1 MASELYNVI
10 DALSREKGI
19 DPQIVVSAVEDA
31 IVVATRKYYKTQEN
45 LRAELDK
52 ESGQIRA
59 FAVRSIVEGP
69 EQVED
74 PLSQIALDDARRID
88 PAAEVGGELRTYKAT
103 DVLGRIAAQLA
114 KQVIFQK
121 VREAE
126 RDTIYNE
133 YIGRVNEII
142 NITVKRTEGQDVI
155 VDLGKAEG
163 RMPRKEQSRLESFAP
178 GERAR
183 VMIVRVE
190 KASKGPQVVVSRAV
204 PELVSHLFQTEV
216 PEIYDNTVVIRAIA
230 REAGERTKIAV
241 MSKDKDVDPVGAC
254 VGMKGMRV
262 QSIIRELRGEKIDI
276 IEYHEDPVVF
286 AEKALQPAKVSRVTV
301 LEGQEKHL
309 EVIVDDSQL
318 SLAIGKK
325 GQNVRLAA
333 KLLGWKIDIKSEEEK
348 RQEVEEQMRGM
359 MAPQATPLESVPDLE
374 PGIVEKLVAAG
385 ITTVEMV
392 ADMTPEQ
399 LEEVPGIG
407 PKSVEKISIAVNN
420 YFSSL
425 EAAEAGTAEE
435 GVLADGE
442 AVAEGETALEGEA
455 GTETEAPAEGEA
467 VAELEDAG
475 EALGQ
480 DVSAEDEAREL
491 EAEEAAEAGE
501 TTDETDAAERDEE
514 AAESETESSAE
525 SDVELTEEGGQA
537 GDEEGL
543 PNLPEAAFESVEEL
557 VDEGQAFEAEAVD
570 GVENAPLPDEAEL
583 TIRERPETPNENVP
597 AEEEPGEKRS

>member
-19 DPQIVVSAVEDA
+19 NPEIVVSAVEDA

-52 ESGQIRA
+52 ETGHIRA
-59 FAVRSIVEGP
+59 YAVRTIVENADL
-69 EQVED
+69 VED
-74 PLSQIALDDARRID
+74 PNAQISLEDARRID
-88 PAAEVGGELRTYKAT
+88 PAAEVGGELRTEKPT
-103 DVLGRIAAQLA
+103 EVLGRIAAQLA

-126 RDTIYNE
+126 RDTVYNE
-133 YIGRVNEII
+133 YIGRVGEII
-142 NITVKRTEGQDVI
+142 NATVKRVEGQDVI
-155 VDLGKAEG
+155 VDLGKAEA
-163 RMPRKEQSRLESFAP
+163 RMPKKEQSRLESFSP
-178 GERAR
+178 GERVR
-183 VMIVRVE
+183 VMIIRVE
-190 KASKGPQVVVSRAV
+190 KASKGPQVVASRAV

-276 IEYHEDPVVF
+276 IEYHEDPVTF

-348 RQEVEEQMRGM
+348 RQEVEAQMSQVM
-359 MAPQATPLESVPDLE
+359 TQVSTPLESVPDLE
-374 PGIVEKLVAAG
+374 PGIIEKLLAAG
-385 ITTVEMV
+385 ITTVEQV

-399 LEEVPGIG
+399 LEEIPGVG
-407 PKSVEKISIAVNN
+407 PKTVEKISIAVNN

-425 EAAEAGTAEE
+425 DAAEAPVEGEE
-435 GVLADGE
+435 MPAE
-442 AVAEGETALEGEA
+442 AVADEEVEA
-455 GTETEAPAEGEA
+455 GADAESPRQLLTKRVTPGGHFARRSSRSWRTAEGEVPA
-467 VAELEDAG
+467 DEVESG
-475 EALGQ
+475 
-480 DVSAEDEAREL
+480 DVEGFPT
-491 EAEEAAEAGE
+491 EAEA
-501 TTDETDAAERDEE
+501 
-514 AAESETESSAE
+514 SS
-525 SDVELTEEGGQA
+525 
-537 GDEEGL
+537 
-543 PNLPEAAFESVEEL
+543 ESVEEL
-557 VDEGQAFEAEAVD
+557 VDEGQYFEAEVVD
-570 GVENAPLPDEAEL
+570 GVENAPPADVAEVTTHERPQVEGESVPDEEM
-583 TIRERPETPNENVP
+583 
-597 AEEEPGEKRS
+597 PGEQR

>member
-19 DPQIVVSAVEDA
+19 DPQIVVTAVEDA

-69 EQVED
+69 DQVED
-74 PLSQIALDDARRID
+74 PVAQITLDDAKRID

-126 RDTIYNE
+126 RDTVYNE

-142 NITVKRTEGQDVI
+142 NVTVKRTEGQDVI

-276 IEYHEDPVVF
+276 IEYHDDPVTF

-301 LEGQEKHL
+301 LEGHEKHL

-359 MAPQATPLESVPDLE
+359 MTPQATPLESVPDLE
-374 PGIVEKLVAAG
+374 PGIIEKLVAAG

-407 PKSVEKISIAVNN
+407 PKTVEKISIAVNN
-420 YFSSL
+420 YFASL
-425 EAAEAGTAEE
+425 DAAEAGA
-435 GVLADGE
+435 E
-442 AVAEGETALEGEA
+442 AV
-455 GTETEAPAEGEA
+455 PAEGE
-467 VAELEDAG
+467 VLAEG
-475 EALGQ
+475 EASAEGVALAQDDEEGGEAIGQ
-480 DVSAEDEAREL
+480 DVPAAVEAREL
-491 EAEEAAEAGE
+491 ESEEAAEADAEVGE
-501 TTDETDAAERDEE
+501 EPDESDESE
-514 AAESETESSAE
+514 SDDEVAESEVEPTAE
-525 SDVELTEEGGQA
+525 SDVEPGEEGGQS
-537 GDEEGL
+537 GDDEGL
-543 PNLPEAAFESVEEL
+543 PDVPEAASESVEEL
-557 VDEGQAFEAEAVD
+557 ADEGQAFEAEVVD
-570 GVENAPLPDEAEL
+570 GVENAPLADEGER
-583 TIRERPETPNENVP
+583 IIHERPETPNENVP
-597 AEEEPGEKRS
+597 DEEEPGEKRS

>member
-19 DPQIVVSAVEDA
+19 DPSIVVSAVEDA
-31 IVVATRKYYKTQEN
+31 IVVATRKAYKTQET

-52 ESGQIRA
+52 ETGEIRA
-59 FAVRSIVEGP
+59 YAVKSIVESQD
-69 EQVED
+69 QVED
-74 PLSQIALDDARRID
+74 PNLQVSLENARRID
-88 PAAEVGGELRTYKAT
+88 PSAEVGGELRTYKST

-126 RDTIYNE
+126 RDTVYNE
-133 YIGRVNEII
+133 YIGRVGEVI
-142 NITVKRTEGQDVI
+142 NATVKRQEGQDVI

-163 RMPRKEQSRLESFAP
+163 RMPKKEQSRLESFAP
-178 GERAR
+178 GERVR
-183 VMIVRVE
+183 VVIVRVE

-204 PELVSHLFQTEV
+204 PELVTHLFQTEV

-276 IEYHEDPVVF
+276 IEYQEDPVAF
-286 AEKALQPAKVSRVTV
+286 AERALQPAKVSRVSV

-348 RQEVEEQMRGM
+348 RQEVE
-359 MAPQATPLESVPDLE
+359 QAMSGLMTQQVTPLEIVPELE
-374 PGIVEKLVAAG
+374 ANIVEKLHAAG
-385 ITTVEMV
+385 ITSVEAL

-407 PKSVEKISIAVNN
+407 PKTVEKISIAVNS

-425 EAAEAGTAEE
+425 EAAAAEAE
-435 GVLADGE
+435 
-442 AVAEGETALEGEA
+442 AEGEVLA
-455 GTETEAPAEGEA
+455 G
-467 VAELEDAG
+467 
-475 EALGQ
+475 
-480 DVSAEDEAREL
+480 
-491 EAEEAAEAGE
+491 AEADAVVA
-501 TTDETDAAERDEE
+501 DEPIP
-514 AAESETESSAE
+514 
-525 SDVELTEEGGQA
+525 G
-537 GDEEGL
+537 EGL
-543 PNLPEAAFESVEEL
+543 PGSVETPLPEDAMLEGGGDESAEGTESAGQSGDTEGLSDEAEASDESVEEL
-557 VDEGQAFEAEAVD
+557 AEGGQYFEAEVID
-570 GVENAPLPDEAEL
+570 GIENAPLADEGEVVVH
-583 TIRERPETPNENVP
+583 ERPETPQDREDIP
-597 AEEEPGEKRS
+597 DEELPGPQKTGLREEE

>member
-59 FAVRSIVEGP
+59 YAVRSIVEGS
-69 EQVED
+69 EQIED
-74 PLSQIALDDARRID
+74 PLSQITLEEAKRID

-133 YIGRVNEII
+133 YIGRVGEII
-142 NITVKRTEGQDVI
+142 NVTIKRTEGQDVI

-286 AEKALQPAKVSRVTV
+286 AEKALQPAKVSRVTM

-348 RQEVEEQMRGM
+348 RQEVEEQMRGVM
-359 MAPQATPLESVPDLE
+359 NVTVTPLETVPDLE

-385 ITTVEMV
+385 ITTVEAV

-407 PKSVEKISIAVNN
+407 PKTVEKISIAVNN

-425 EAAEAGTAEE
+425 EAAEGTVAEE
-435 GVLADGE
+435 ALAEGAEPAGE
-442 AVAEGETALEGEA
+442 AVPLPGEG
-455 GTETEAPAEGEA
+455 
-467 VAELEDAG
+467 LEDAG
-475 EALGQ
+475 EIDGE
-480 DVSAEDEAREL
+480 DVSAEDAAKQLADEEAQED
-491 EAEEAAEAGE
+491 EAAEEGDEGLRDDEAHGE
-501 TTDETDAAERDEE
+501 IGGE
-514 AAESETESSAE
+514 ADVTETE
-525 SDVELTEEGGQA
+525 TGGQS
-537 GDEEGL
+537 GSDEGL
-543 PNLPEAAFESVEEL
+543 PDEPEASSESVEEL
-557 VDEGQAFEAEAVD
+557 ADEGQAFEAEVVD
-570 GVENAPLPDEAEL
+570 GVENAPPADEAEL
-583 TIRERPETPNENVP
+583 IIRERPATENENVP
-597 AEEEPGEKRS
+597 EEEEPGEKRS

>member
-19 DPQIVVSAVEDA
+19 DPQIVVTAVEDA

-69 EQVED
+69 EQIED
-74 PLSQIALDDARRID
+74 PLSQISLDDAKRID

-142 NITVKRTEGQDVI
+142 NATVKRTEGQDVI

-190 KASKGPQVVVSRAV
+190 KASKGPQVVVSRAA

-276 IEYHEDPVVF
+276 IEYHEDPVTF

-301 LEGQEKHL
+301 LEGHEKHL

-359 MAPQATPLESVPDLE
+359 MTPQATPLESVPDLE
-374 PGIVEKLVAAG
+374 PGIIEKLVAAG

-407 PKSVEKISIAVNN
+407 PKTVGKISIAVNN
-420 YFSSL
+420 YFASL
-425 EAAEAGTAEE
+425 
-435 GVLADGE
+435 
-442 AVAEGETALEGEA
+442 
-455 GTETEAPAEGEA
+455 
-467 VAELEDAG
+467 DAG
-475 EALGQ
+475 EAGAEEGLVAEAEVPPEGVDATLAAVDDEEGGEAIGQ
-480 DVSAEDEAREL
+480 DVPAEEEAREL
-491 EAEEAAEAGE
+491 AAEEAAEADDAAGE
-501 TTDETDAAERDEE
+501 TPGEIAAADPDDEADESGVE
-514 AAESETESSAE
+514 PTSE
-525 SDVELTEEGGQA
+525 SDVEAGDEGGQS

-543 PNLPEAAFESVEEL
+543 PDEPEADSESVEEL
-557 VDEGQAFEAEAVD
+557 VDEGQAFEAEVVD
-570 GVENAPLPDEAEL
+570 GVENAPLADKGER
-583 TIRERPETPNENVP
+583 IIHERPETPNENVP
-597 AEEEPGEKRS
+597 DEEEPGEKR

>member
-59 FAVRSIVEGP
+59 YAVRTIVESS
-69 EQVED
+69 ELVED
-74 PLSQIALDDARRID
+74 PLSQITLDEAKRID

-126 RDTIYNE
+126 RDTVYNE
-133 YIGRVNEII
+133 YIGRVGEII
-142 NITVKRTEGQDVI
+142 NATIKRNEGQDVI

-163 RMPRKEQSRLESFAP
+163 RMPKKEQSRLESFAP
-178 GERAR
+178 GERVR
-183 VMIVRVE
+183 CVISRVE
-190 KASKGPQVVVSRAV
+190 KASKGPQVIVSRAA
-204 PELVSHLFQTEV
+204 PELVTHLFQTEV

-276 IEYHEDPVVF
+276 IEYHEDPVTF

-301 LEGQEKHL
+301 LEGHEKHL

-348 RQEVEEQMRGM
+348 RQEVEEQMRGVLN
-359 MAPQATPLESVPDLE
+359 QQSTPLETVPDLE

-385 ITTVEMV
+385 ITTVESV

-407 PKSVEKISIAVNN
+407 PKTVEKISIAVNN
-420 YFSSL
+420 YFASL
-425 EAAEAGTAEE
+425 DAAANG
-435 GVLADGE
+435 L
-442 AVAEGETALEGEA
+442 
-455 GTETEAPAEGEA
+455 P
-467 VAELEDAG
+467 DAG
-475 EALGQ
+475 EAVGE
-480 DVSAEDEAREL
+480 DVSVEEEARDL
-491 EAEEAAEAGE
+491 AATEGGESDDAAGE
-501 TTDETDAAERDEE
+501 ASEEVEAAERDD
-514 AAESETESSAE
+514 AETGDEQLAAE
-525 SDVELTEEGGQA
+525 SDVEPSDEGGQS

-543 PNLPEAAFESVEEL
+543 PDDPVSSSESVEEL
-557 VDEGQAFEAEAVD
+557 ADEGQAFEAEVID
-570 GVENAPLPDEAEL
+570 GIENAPLADEGERI
-583 TIRERPETPNENVP
+583 IRERPETPNENVP
-597 AEEEPGEKRS
+597 DEEEPGEQR

>member
-19 DPQIVVSAVEDA
+19 NPEIVVSAVEDA

-52 ESGQIRA
+52 ETGHIRA
-59 FAVRSIVEGP
+59 YAVRTIVENSDL
-69 EQVED
+69 VED
-74 PLSQIALDDARRID
+74 PNAQISLDDAKRID
-88 PAAEVGGELRTYKAT
+88 PTAEVGGELRTEKPT
-103 DVLGRIAAQLA
+103 EVLGRIAAQLA

-126 RDTIYNE
+126 RDTVYNE
-133 YIGRVNEII
+133 YIGRVGEII
-142 NITVKRTEGQDVI
+142 NATVKRVEGQDVI
-155 VDLGKAEG
+155 IDLGKAEA
-163 RMPRKEQSRLESFAP
+163 RVPKKEQSRLESFSP
-178 GERAR
+178 GERVR
-183 VMIVRVE
+183 VMIIRVE
-190 KASKGPQVVVSRAV
+190 KASKGPQVIASRAV

-276 IEYHEDPVVF
+276 IEYHEDPVTF

-348 RQEVEEQMRGM
+348 RQEVEAQMSQVM
-359 MAPQATPLESVPDLE
+359 TQVSTPLESVPELE
-374 PGIVEKLVAAG
+374 PGIIEKLLAAG
-385 ITTVEMV
+385 VTTVEQV

-399 LEEVPGIG
+399 LEEIPGVG
-407 PKSVEKISIAVNN
+407 PKTVEKISIAVNN

-425 EAAEAGTAEE
+425 DAAAGAPVEAEVEGEGEEAAADASVAEGDATVASDEGTPIEDVTAEE
-435 GVLADGE
+435 STEVLAD
-442 AVAEGETALEGEA
+442 AEGKVPDEDIQSGDLS
-455 GTETEAPAEGEA
+455 
-467 VAELEDAG
+467 ELP
-475 EALGQ
+475 
-480 DVSAEDEAREL
+480 DEA
-491 EAEEAAEAGE
+491 EA
-501 TTDETDAAERDEE
+501 
-514 AAESETESSAE
+514 S
-525 SDVELTEEGGQA
+525 
-537 GDEEGL
+537 
-543 PNLPEAAFESVEEL
+543 NESVEEL
-557 VDEGQAFEAEAVD
+557 VDEGQYFEAEVVD
-570 GVENAPLPDEAEL
+570 GVENAPPADVAEVHTHERPQVEGESVPDEEL
-583 TIRERPETPNENVP
+583 
-597 AEEEPGEKRS
+597 PGEQR

>member
-31 IVVATRKYYKTQEN
+31 IVVATRKYYKTQET

-59 FAVRSIVEGP
+59 YAVHTIVEDA
-69 EQVED
+69 EQIED
-74 PLSQIALDDARRID
+74 PNAQITLAEAKRVD

-133 YIGRVNEII
+133 YIGLVGEII
-142 NITVKRTEGQDVI
+142 NATIKRQEGQDVI
-155 VDLGKAEG
+155 VDLGKAEA

-183 VMIVRVE
+183 VAIVRVE

-216 PEIYDNTVVIRAIA
+216 PEIYDGTVVIRAIA

-276 IEYHEDPVVF
+276 IEYHEDAVAF

-301 LEGQEKHL
+301 LEGEEKHL
-309 EVIVDDSQL
+309 EVVVDDSQL

-348 RQEVEEQMRGM
+348 RQEVEERMSAVMNQ
-359 MAPQATPLESVPDLE
+359 PATPLETIPDLE

-385 ITTVEMV
+385 ITTVEAV

-407 PKSVEKISIAVNN
+407 PKTVEKISIAVNN

-425 EAAEAGTAEE
+425 EASEGAAEQPVAEE
-435 GVLADGE
+435 GLAAGE
-442 AVAEGETALEGEA
+442 GATGDVAVSETAA
-455 GTETEAPAEGEA
+455 
-467 VAELEDAG
+467 
-475 EALGQ
+475 
-480 DVSAEDEAREL
+480 
-491 EAEEAAEAGE
+491 AEEVAAEAGE
-501 TTDETDAAERDEE
+501 AATDEDLAAEEPALTKELPGSEDNPLPEEVALEGGGDE
-514 AAESETESSAE
+514 SATGPD
-525 SDVELTEEGGQA
+525 SAGQSGDVEGLS
-537 GDEEGL
+537 DEA
-543 PNLPEAAFESVEEL
+543 EATSDSVEEL
-557 VDEGQAFEAEAVD
+557 VESGQYYEAEV
-570 GVENAPLPDEAEL
+570 VEGIEDASDADVAEV
-583 TIRERPETPNENVP
+583 TTHERPATENENIP
-597 AEEEPGEKRS
+597 EEELPGEQR